1 MLKISIN
8 KIAEDLDNILD
19 GFIKYFNV
27 KTYEIIEINN
37 DDLSLVET
45 DYNLSDYADCLQK
58 EILLAEDV
66 LYSDYY
72 ITLPTSYDINEYKI
86 MQKFTSLLPDFL
98 VDVFQSAIRRKGA
111 FRNFKQLLYKHHL
124 EEKWYRFKKDELKK
138 IAINWCIINNINYT
152 IEEE

>member
-45 DYNLSDYADCLQK
+45 DYNLSDYAECLQK

-98 VDVFQSAIRRKGA
+98 VDVFQSTIRRKGA